1 MATTMNNNFHEYDP
15 RQRLTGAIVL
25 FLLAVILLPM
35 LLSHNNDNADVED
48 DPVVMEITNEG
59 KKVFVSRIS
68 ALAPQGDKTVD
79 SADNAEKNNSEPEK
93 QTTTKVAESS
103 EPKPA
108 ATDKATT
115 ATQLAAR
122 RKELEK
128 KSAVEKTAPS
138 TPTAEST
145 KAVIPAGSWIL
156 QIGVF
161 SQPENASKKVAELK
175 KKGFDAT
182 SGKVKTSKG
191 VVTKV
196 WIGPYKDRE
205 AAKRM
210 QDRLQ
215 HKTRER
221 GYVVQHNP

>member
-1 MATTMNNNFHEYDP
+1 MNNNLQDYDP

-35 LLSHNNDNADVED
+35 LLSHNNDDADVDD

-68 ALAPQGDKTVD
+68 ALAPQGDKTD
-79 SADNAEKNNSEPEK
+79 GSTDNVEKKSSGIESP
-93 QTTTKVAESS
+93 TATKAVESS
-103 EPKPA
+103 ESPA
-108 ATDKATT
+108 TSDNGVT
-115 ATQLAAR
+115 ATKLAAR

-128 KSAVEKTAPS
+128 NAAVEKTAPS
-138 TPTAEST
+138 VPAT
-145 KAVIPAGSWIL
+145 KTTTAVIPAGSWIL

-221 GYVVQHNP
+221 GYVVQHKP